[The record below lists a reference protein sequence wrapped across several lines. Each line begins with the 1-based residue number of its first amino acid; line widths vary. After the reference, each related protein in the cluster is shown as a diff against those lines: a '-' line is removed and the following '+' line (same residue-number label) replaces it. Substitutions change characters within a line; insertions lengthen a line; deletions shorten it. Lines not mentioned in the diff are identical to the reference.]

1 MAMQLSQSG
10 FFNEKKLVPYNIGKE
25 TIMIYPSLA
34 ADMSLAEKAHAFN
47 INKNA
52 LENIH
57 LPTKIYLR
65 QLGDILGCGPVV
77 SFHAAKF
84 REVAYEQ
91 LKSGLQASATTY
103 HKANGHIIQDTTNVE
118 RDNEIKPL
126 ENNSRDIQSLRA
138 DGICFA
144 RLHSILN
151 FASLDPEHKTNYR
164 FSYFHVLPVAA
175 KTITMHSGVTPRRVQ
190 FHRTFLGPVDWATS
204 TDDEIIAENW
214 KHATAIEDPFDL
226 VEPNIRDTN
235 SDAEIN
241 IRSAISRLENIYFE
255 AAAGCI
261 KKAIFEKCCPSY
273 TDDPTAA
280 ILKIQQ
286 IVPDNI
292 DPSKHITLDVA
303 TYHSRTL
310 RLMEQLGVHEDFKID
325 VVQHFFQNLAP
336 KVKDQVKVNG
346 YIDDTK
352 VHSRKPFDQFNALNK
367 LFHKAVQ
374 AEYQLK
380 RESNTIKEIMNSHST
395 FMTQPS
401 AYVSTAERAIKSYKE
416 TKVLNCWGCG
426 GDHSWWNAQ
435 LKKVVCPQADDP
447 KAQANAA
454 AKFEE
459 YKKKRESKT
468 KTSKKKKRIETIF
481 TEVLAGVDTE
491 DDEAIRNR
499 FQQAFVSK
507 SDSAPS
513 SPIKRAKAEASSS
526 SLILIYNVL
535 TSPTDLKPHLDI
547 PVFKCLPH
555 FSFHVGKL
563 DSDFHPQL
571 FPAYD
576 TCAALNCGYL
586 PYHTAIAKAYPEL
599 VKDIKWAGKEFAP
612 IMLQG
617 VVQDE
622 SKANDVTTAL
632 VAVIEYYTPYTTSGG
647 CSTTLKIALGND
659 VAANIILGIAT
670 IKAAGL
676 TLDLQDDVITSG
688 VLDNFGPTKVVF
700 KNTARG
706 LPNSIPKDENSGNLS
721 LHFKEIYEKA
731 CHIEKAAIVNDKE
744 NSVSVNTTVVSE
756 ATENSK
762 PKEEKELK
770 SILKSPS
777 LKKLNFDLASDSS
790 LGYF

>member
-1 MAMQLSQSG
+1 MAMQLVQSG

-25 TIMIYPSLA
+25 TIMIYPSLG

-103 HKANGHIIQDTTNVE
+103 HKANGHIIQDTTDVGN
-118 RDNEIKPL
+118 DNKLKPFIDGL
-126 ENNSRDIQSLRA
+126 KDLQKLRA

-144 RLHSILN
+144 RLHCILN
-151 FASLDPEHKTNYR
+151 FSSLDPEHKTNYR
-164 FSYFHVLPVAA
+164 FSYFHVLPVSA
-175 KTITMHSGVTPRRVQ
+175 KEVTMDRNVTPRKQRLN
-190 FHRTFLGPVDWATS
+190 RTFLGPDDWATS
-204 TDDEIIAENW
+204 TDATVIADNW
-214 KHATAIEDPFDL
+214 EHATAIKDPFDL
-226 VEPNIRDTN
+226 VEPNIRDNN
-235 SDAEIN
+235 SDAEVN
-241 IRSAISRLENIYFE
+241 IRSAINRLENIYFE
-255 AAAGCI
+255 AAAACI

-286 IVPDNI
+286 IVPDSI
-292 DPSKHITLDVA
+292 DPSKSITLDVA

-346 YIDDTK
+346 YTGDTK
-352 VHSRKPFDQFNALNK
+352 VHSRKPFDQFNALNE

-395 FMTQPS
+395 FMSQPS
-401 AYVSTAERAIKSYKE
+401 AYVSTAEKAIKSYKE

-426 GDHSWWNAQ
+426 GDHSWWSAQ
-435 LKKVVCPQADDP
+435 LQKVVCPKADDP
-447 KAQANAA
+447 QAKAAAA

-459 YKKKRESKT
+459 FKKKRKNRT
-468 KTSKKKKRIETIF
+468 DKNKKKKRIESIF
-481 TEVLAGVDTE
+481 TEVLVGVDA
-491 DDEAIRNR
+491 DDEEAIRNR

-507 SDSAPS
+507 SDSVPS
-513 SPIKRAKAEASSS
+513 SPTKKARAEVSSS
-526 SLILIYNVL
+526 SLVLIYNVL
-535 TSPTDLKPHLDI
+535 TSPTELKPHLDI

-599 VKDIKWAGKEFAP
+599 VKDIKWAGKEYAP

-622 SKANDVTTAL
+622 SQASNVTTAL
-632 VAVIEYYTPYTTSGG
+632 VAVIEYYTPYTTTGG

-706 LPNSIPKDENSGNLS
+706 LPNSIPKDGNSGNLS

-731 CHIEKAAIVNDKE
+731 RQIEKVAKIAKAND
-744 NSVSVNTTVVSE
+744 SVAVNTTVASE
-756 ATENSK
+756 TTVNSLQEEDTK
-762 PKEEKELK
+762 PI

-777 LKKLNFDLASDSS
+777 LKKLNFDLESEPT
-790 LGYF
+790 LGFF